1 MARHLRTVHRPR
13 GVPGLEQVGH
23 DVRSGTLPLVEHSHR
38 GVEICWLA
46 RGAVTWLA
54 GRRRLHL
61 VGGTI
66 SVMSPGTPHRGEL
79 DVIAPSDLYWTVLY
93 PAKLAPRPDR
103 AALAALTRGGAWTAQ
118 APERVGELFAALM
131 NECARKRPGWRAACG
146 ATLSLLAVECSRLA
160 PGAGRRRASSELPR
174 PVAAA
179 AALLRADLENP
190 PSMRRLAR
198 AVGLGPTRFHA
209 VFKAAVGLTPGDY
222 LARLRISAA
231 REELAGGAKD
241 ITALAVRLGYPSGQH
256 FATTFKKHTGLT
268 PTAFRARARKER
280 YTR

>member
-1 MARHLRTVHRPR
+1 MARHLRTVHHPR

-23 DVRSGTLPLVEHSHR
+23 DVRSGTLPLGEHAHD

-61 VGGTI
+61 VGGTV
-66 SVMSPGTPHRGEL
+66 SVVGAGVPHRGDL
-79 DVIAPSDLYWTVLY
+79 DVIAPSDLYWAVLR
-93 PAKLAPRPDR
+93 PGELLPLPDR
-103 AALAALTRGGAWTAQ
+103 AALRALRVRRAWTAQ
-118 APERVGELFAALM
+118 APEKVGQSFASLM
-131 NECARKRPGWRAACG
+131 NECGAKRRGWRAAAG
-146 ATLSLLAVECSRLA
+146 ATLSLLAVECARLA
-160 PGAGRRRASSELPR
+160 GGAERRRRSPGLPR

-179 AALLRADLENP
+179 AALLRENIEGP
-190 PSMRRLAR
+190 PSMRDLAR

-209 VFKAAVGLTPGDY
+209 VFKRAVGLTPRDY

-231 REELAGGAKD
+231 RAELAAGAGD
-241 ITALAVRLGYPSGQH
+241 ITALALRLGYPSGQH

-268 PTAFRARARKER
+268 PSAFRARERKER
-280 YTR
+280 QKR